1 MASTPLSYPSHNA
14 RMEVDRNLSVLNESF
29 EGLCEFRVTRD
40 FVLV

>member
-1 MASTPLSYPSHNA
+1 
-14 RMEVDRNLSVLNESF
+14 MEVERNVGLLDERF